1 MTNSSKIQQRL
12 DDLIGQA
19 ATSWQVAG
27 EQTLTIIADATRAL
41 KRAQKRAEV
50 PAGFERI
57 EIVQQRGP
65 TVEMSARLIADARFE
80 TKTRDPMSV
89 SFEIYE
95 TPGGALVA
103 VKETEP
109 ADRAGHAVVTATVVE
124 RQDDAQAMR
133 FAVMDAFDWHDRA
146 RNMAKKLAWSLKVEV
161 E

>member
-1 MTNSSKIQQRL
+1 MTAPNKFQQRM
-12 DDLIGQA
+12 DDLIAQA
-19 ATSWQVAG
+19 STSVQVAS
-27 EQTLTIIADATRAL
+27 EQTFTIIADATRAL

-80 TKTRDPMSV
+80 TKTRDPMLV
-89 SFEIYE
+89 VFEVYE
-95 TPGGALVA
+95 TAGGALVA

-146 RNMAKKLAWSLKVEV
+146 RNMAKKLGWSLKVEV